1 MIEDILAKLSELTP
15 FWIYISL
22 FAFAYIENIFPPSP
36 SDLVV
41 VIGGSLVGTGTL
53 NFIPTLII
61 TSLGSVLGFMTL
73 FLLGSLLDK
82 KIIKSGKLK
91 FISIEAVSKVES
103 WFKKYGYWIIVINRF
118 LPGTRS
124 VISFFAGMSRLDI
137 KRTVILSL
145 ISSFLWNFLIIYLG
159 MLFGENVEIV
169 DRGLATYSDIVVVVT
184 IIIVLFFSIRYFFF
198 RKKSETKNIQ
208 KKRT

>member
-1 MIEDILAKLSELTP
+1 MIEDILSHISELTP

-22 FAFAYIENIFPPSP
+22 FAFAYIENVFPPSP

-53 NFIPTLII
+53 SFIPTLIFTTI
-61 TSLGSVLGFMTL
+61 GSVLGFMTL
-73 FLLGSLLDK
+73 YFIGWMLDK
-82 KIIKSGKLK
+82 KVIKSGKLK
-91 FISIEAVSKVES
+91 FISLEAVLKVEA
-103 WFKKYGYWIIVINRF
+103 WFKKYGYWIIAVNRF

-137 KRTVILSL
+137 KRTVTLSTV
-145 ISSFLWNFLIIYLG
+145 SAFLWNFLIIYLG

-169 DRGLATYSDIVVVVT
+169 DRYLDTYSNIVLVAT
-184 IIIVLFFSIRYFFF
+184 IIVVLFFVVRYFFF
-198 RKKSETKNIQ
+198 RKKSENKNVL
-208 KKRT
+208 K

>member
-169 DRGLATYSDIVVVVT
+169 DRGLDTYSDIVVVVT

-208 KKRT
+208 